1 MKANTRSP
9 SSLRTPISTGFNI
22 VMDFGSC
29 DLKVINAIE
38 SLGWN
43 DEKKCYLNYLLILLM
58 AVVLAG
64 CSDSP
69 MVVLGPQQWED
80 LEFRVEVHPSPP
92 SVGMTEFIVIA
103 SRDVYKPGVGL
114 VVDIRVD
121 ETGKWRQAIQDGFTG
136 VYRRAV
142 FIRDPKT
149 QSLHVNVRRSTNDD
163 KVSLSFPLN
172 QVMAAPQQ

>member
-92 SVGMTEFIVIA
+92 SVA